1 MLTVSQKQNI
11 LKTRELFISHFNE
24 EPTDFF
30 KSCGRLEIIGNH
42 VDYNGGSVINSSA
55 GNLNILTSV
64 KGSDDNLIVVKSDGY
79 PDLVVDLNDIE
90 YKDEEEE
97 FKQKMSVKFALDQF
111 IEVEPS
117 DNPLAHFTVMDLGL

>member
-11 LKTRELFISHFNE
+11 LKTRELFIKHYNE
-24 EPTDFF
+24 EPTDYF

-64 KGSDDNLIVVKSDGY
+64 KKSDDNKIVVKSEGY
-79 PDLVVDLNDIE
+79 PDLVVEADGGINNKTYLTCKEAGLDIAVAGTAVFGAE
-90 YKDEEEE
+90 DPAK
-97 FKQKMSVKFALDQF
+97 A
-111 IEVEPS
+111 IE
-117 DNPLAHFTVMDLGL
+117 NLR